1 MDSYTKKMKYSLHL
15 SGCRCR
21 VVQAHWDQMEEME
34 TLFRREGT
42 LLYQQPDMVRIL
54 KATVDGVAYHVLYI

>member
-1 MDSYTKKMKYSLHL
+1 MLQNSAKYLNYCLHKPR
-15 SGCRCR
+15 CRCR

-42 LLYQQPDMVRIL
+42 LLYQQPDMVRTLI
-54 KATVDGVAYHVLYI
+54 ATVDGIV